1 MRNFLKKKSS
11 LIIHLLLIGII
22 LYGAGRLYFQLT
34 AGFTESNITTDL
46 SLEPDHQIPSLTAG
60 EKEEVVSILQQP
72 FHYLGKG
79 CQSYVFLSED
89 GRYVIKFLKLQ
100 RFRPQ
105 FYLKALSFIPSI
117 EKRFKQKTL
126 EKREKLDALLNSWKI
141 AYNDLKKE
149 TGLIYLHLNVEDS
162 FNYPI
167 KIVDKMGFKHTIN
180 PKEVAFL
187 VQKRA
192 TMLCSEIK
200 DQMAKG
206 DLKHSQ
212 SLLDNLIVT
221 LLSEYERGLGD
232 NDHALMQNT
241 GVIENQPLHIDVGQF
256 SKEERFK
263 VPEIYKHEIFSKT
276 YKFRIW
282 LLKHY
287 PDLELYLTT
296 RLKEII
302 GPEMAGMKPNL
313 KTVDEGA

>member
-1 MRNFLKKKSS
+1 MLNLLKKKSS
-11 LIIHLLLIGII
+11 LIINLLLIGIV
-22 LYGAGRLYFQLT
+22 LYGLGRAYFHLT
-34 AGFTESNITTDL
+34 AGFTESNISSDL
-46 SLEPDHQIPSLTAG
+46 SLEPDHQIPLLSNNERA
-60 EKEEVVSILQQP
+60 EIIAILKQP

-89 GRYVIKFLKLQ
+89 GQYVIKFLKYQ

-105 FYLKALSFIPSI
+105 FYLNALSFIPAI
-117 EKRFKQKTL
+117 DQRLKQKTA
-126 EKREKLDALLNSWKI
+126 EKRAKLDALLNSWKI
-141 AYNDLKKE
+141 AYKDLKKE
-149 TGLIYLHLNVEDS
+149 TGLVYLHLNAKD
-162 FNYPI
+162 PI
-167 KIVDKMGFKHTIN
+167 TCPLEIVDKMGFKHIID
-180 PKEVAFL
+180 PEKVAFL

-200 DQMAKG
+200 DRMAKG
-206 DLKHSQ
+206 GQKQSQ
-212 SLLDNLIVT
+212 LLLDHLITT
-221 LLSEYERGLGD
+221 LLYEYERGLGD

-241 GVIENQPLHIDVGQF
+241 GVIGNQPLHIDVGQF

-263 VPEIYKHEIFSKT
+263 TPEVYKQELFSKT

-287 PDLELYLTT
+287 PGLEDYLTT

-302 GPEMAGMKPNL
+302 GPEMVGMKPIL